1 MTIRHVLVASLST
14 ILLAWPASAPAQ
26 FISCGS
32 YLECERAYANQRA
45 RAIENEMMLK
55 QMRETGEQRAQAR
68 AAIQQART
76 QFWATYPDKPG
87 AEKARKEFSYW
98 LGAKDIYY
106 LREHLK
112 APVMKDEHGRR
123 TATAGANFLDTFGG
137 FDEKID
143 DGIRSSALHE
153 FEDWAMAVRDKLF
166 EGHTS
171 SSTDDAF
178 MQGLLATWMGQKFWD
193 AVAANTTQYDAYVTL
208 RDWWEFDHV
217 NRMPAGF
224 DTPATYGVYLYARF
238 RKVPLPAA
246 TSNYQKMTEL
256 LGVERVQAA
265 AKRVMDAPKAEDG
278 ALVVTADPYKKGPGG
293 GEMIDYEKPMPD
305 GVIGVYADP
314 ARAMELLATQD
325 DDRRYLLYLL
335 HNHAPD
341 LRRLDPATTWTF
353 ADTAYKKLVLA
364 FGESEVLQAARA
376 VRLAPKRMYSGGV
389 MTVKELGAKRTEPIE
404 TFQDLV
410 AQKNAR
416 GYVRAALVFAKDL
429 DTATAVD
436 SAYKSYV
443 ASKGEQSVLDAA
455 QRRTLN
461 KPQLTYKGELEFL
474 DAEMATPTVERP
486 QAPQKDSP
494 QYLAW
499 KRFGPGANA
508 SYIDR
513 ILVQQPR
520 QRDLTGGAVNARS
533 RYLLRSR
540 DADRANLY
548 QTIIAYDNPSP
559 RTPMLS
565 GAAHPPRDTEIAY
578 PAHIDAASS
587 ARTQAAAGTP
597 LQSGDETLEIRGK
610 KITTHWEAIQIGTA
624 SRPNCGPTIVTTWT
638 SDEVPGGLVRKTVDS
653 ACTYGRSVRETLL
666 ESFEATGSPEA
677 VRPIQPAPDF
687 APILPLQVAST
698 VPGENAPET
707 APTAQPVTPMP
718 AAPVGQRPSTFDRS
732 MRATGPPTAPA
743 SASGAAVLPVVPQGT
758 PVTVMV
764 SGAINSA
771 TNHAGDNFRGTI
783 VQPVVVNGAP
793 LLPVGTQVTMQLD
806 QVSDG
811 LAIILTG
818 FVLNGR
824 TLAATSAPAAPD
836 AQTESRNAAIEQAI
850 AAAGSRGD
858 RLRSRLEA
866 REVVVTGPRV
876 NVPSGTRLTFSL
888 SAPISI
894 APQ

>member
-1 MTIRHVLVASLST
+1 MTIRRVLVASLST
-14 ILLAWPASAPAQ
+14 MLLALPASARAQ

-32 YLECERAYANQRA
+32 YSECERAYANQRA

-68 AAIQQART
+68 AAITQARA
-76 QFWATYPDKPG
+76 QFWAMYPDKPG

-98 LGAKDIYY
+98 LAAKDIYY

-171 SSTDDAF
+171 NSTDDAF

-193 AVAANTTQYDAYVTL
+193 AVAANTKQYDAYVTL

-224 DTPATYGVYLYARF
+224 ETPATYGVYLYARF

-246 TSNYQKMTEL
+246 TSNYKKMAEL
-256 LGVERVQAA
+256 IGVERVQAA

-278 ALVVTADPYKKGPGG
+278 ALVVTADPYKTGPGG
-293 GEMIDYEKPMPD
+293 GQTIDYEKPMPE

-353 ADTAYKKLVLA
+353 AETAYRRLVLA
-364 FGESEVLQAARA
+364 FGEPEVLQAAHA

-389 MTVKELGAKRTEPIE
+389 MTVKELGVKRTEPIE
-404 TFQDLV
+404 TFEDLL
-410 AQKNAR
+410 ARKDAR
-416 GYVRAALVFAKDL
+416 GYVKAALIFANDL
-429 DTATAVD
+429 DTVAATD
-436 SAYKSYV
+436 SAYKAYV
-443 ASKGEQSVLDAA
+443 TAKGEQAVLDAA
-455 QRRTLN
+455 HRRALG

-499 KRFGPGANA
+499 KRFPPGAHA

-513 ILVQQPR
+513 ILG
-520 QRDLTGGAVNARS
+520 QRPLQHDFTSGAVGARS
-533 RYLLRSR
+533 RYLLRSI
-540 DADRANLY
+540 DDDRATLY
-548 QTIIAYDNPSP
+548 QTIVAYDNPSP
-559 RTPMLS
+559 RTPTVS

-578 PAHIDAASS
+578 PAHIDAAPSP
-587 ARTQAAAGTP
+587 RGQAAAGTS

-610 KITTHWEAIQIGTA
+610 KIATHWEAVQVGSV

-638 SDEVPGGLVRKTVDS
+638 SDEVPGGLVRKTVDN
-653 ACTYGRSVRETLL
+653 ACAYGRSVRETLL
-666 ESFEATGSPEA
+666 ESFQATGSADA
-677 VRPIQPAPDF
+677 VKPIQPVF
-687 APILPLQVAST
+687 ETAPILSLHVASAL
-698 VPGENAPET
+698 PGQNAPENAPT
-707 APTAQPVTPMP
+707 TQPLTPP
-718 AAPVGQRPSTFDRS
+718 PSVQGGERRPSFDRS
-732 MRATGPPTAPA
+732 MRASAPSPAPTPA
-743 SASGAAVLPVVPQGT
+743 SGTAEGQTVAQGT
-758 PVTVMV
+758 LITVMIAG
-764 SGAINSA
+764 SINA
-771 TNHAGDNFRGTI
+771 ANHAGDNFRGKI
-783 VQPVVVNGAP
+783 VQPVIVDGAP
-793 LLPVGTQVTMQLD
+793 LIPVGTQVTMQLG

-811 LAIILTG
+811 LAIILRG
-818 FVLNGR
+818 IILNGR
-824 TLAATSAPAAPD
+824 TLPATSAPAASD

-850 AAAGSRGD
+850 AGAGSRGD

-866 REVVVTGPRV
+866 REVIVTGPRI
-876 NVPSGTRLTFSL
+876 NVPSGTRLIFTV
-888 SAPISI
+888 SAPFTI

>member
-1 MTIRHVLVASLST
+1 MTIRRVLVASLST
-14 ILLAWPASAPAQ
+14 ILLALPAPVRAQ

-32 YLECERAYANQRA
+32 YSECERAYANQRA

-68 AAIQQART
+68 AAIKQARE

-98 LGAKDIYY
+98 LAAKDIYY

-112 APVMKDEHGRR
+112 APITTDEHGRR

-143 DGIRSSALHE
+143 DGIRASALHE

-171 SSTDDAF
+171 TSTDDAF

-193 AVAANTTQYDAYVTL
+193 AVAANTARYDDYVTL

-246 TSNYQKMTEL
+246 TSNYKKMTEL
-256 LGVERVQAA
+256 LGVDRVQAA

-278 ALVVTADPYKKGPGG
+278 ALVVTADPYKIGPGG
-293 GEMIDYEKPMPD
+293 GQMIDYEKPMPD

-314 ARAMELLATQD
+314 ARAMELLATLD

-341 LRRLDPATTWTF
+341 LRRLDLATTWTF
-353 ADTAYKKLVLA
+353 AETAYKKLVLA
-364 FGESEVLQAARA
+364 FGESAVLQAAHA
-376 VRLAPKRMYSGGV
+376 VRLAPKRLYSGGV
-389 MTVKELGAKRTEPIE
+389 MTVKELGVKRTEPIE
-404 TFQDLV
+404 TFQDLL
-410 AQKNAR
+410 AQKDAR

-436 SAYKSYV
+436 SAYRTYV
-443 ASKGEQSVLDAA
+443 DAKGEQAVLDAA
-455 QRRTLN
+455 HRRALN

-474 DAEMATPTVERP
+474 DAEMATPTVEVERP
-486 QAPQKDSP
+486 QVPQKDSP

-513 ILVQQPR
+513 ILGQQPR
-520 QRDLTGGAVNARS
+520 QRELITSAVHARS
-533 RYLLRSR
+533 RYLLRSI
-540 DADRANLY
+540 DADRVNLY

-559 RTPMLS
+559 RAPMVS

-578 PAHIDAASS
+578 PAHVDATPSRDAA
-587 ARTQAAAGTP
+587 TP

-610 KITTHWEAIQIGTA
+610 KIATHWEAVQGGIV
-624 SRPNCGPTIVTTWT
+624 SRPNCGPIIVTTWT
-638 SDEVPGGLVRKTVDS
+638 SDDVPGGLVRKTVDS
-653 ACTYGRSVRETLL
+653 ACPYGRSVRETLL
-666 ESFEATGSPEA
+666 ESFEATGSPDA
-677 VRPIQPAPDF
+677 VKPIQPAPEI
-687 APILPLQVAST
+687 APILPLHVASEVSGQYAQESASAT
-698 VPGENAPET
+698 QPLPPAPSVRGGE
-707 APTAQPVTPMP
+707 
-718 AAPVGQRPSTFDRS
+718 RRSTFDPN
-732 MRATGPPTAPA
+732 MRASAPSPA
-743 SASGAAVLPVVPQGT
+743 HAPASGAADAQAVPQGT
-758 PVTVMV
+758 LITVMV
-764 SGAINSA
+764 SGSINSA
-771 TNHAGDNFRGTI
+771 TNHAGDNFRGMI
-783 VQPVVVNGAP
+783 VQPVVVNGSP
-793 LLPVGTQVTMQLD
+793 LLPVGTQVTMQLA
-806 QVSDG
+806 QVRDDLG
-811 LAIILTG
+811 ITLTG
-818 FVLNGR
+818 IVLNGR
-824 TLAATSAPAAPD
+824 TVAASSAPAAPD

-850 AAAGSRGD
+850 ASAGPRGD
-858 RLRSRLEA
+858 RARAALGA
-866 REVVVTGPRV
+866 REVVVTGSRV
-876 NVPSGTRLTFSL
+876 NVPSGTRLTFTL
-888 SAPISI
+888 LDPVTL

>member
-1 MTIRHVLVASLST
+1 MSLRRFLIASMST
-14 ILLAWPASAPAQ
+14 LLLAAPSTARAQ

-32 YLECERAYANQRA
+32 YSECERAYANQRA

-55 QMRETGEQRAQAR
+55 EMQKTGEQRAQAR
-68 AAIQQART
+68 AMIKQARE
-76 QFWATYPDKPG
+76 QFWTTYPDKPG

-98 LGAKDIYY
+98 LAVKDIYY

-171 SSTDDAF
+171 NSTDDAF

-193 AVAANTTQYDAYVTL
+193 AVAANMAGYEAYVTL

-246 TSNYQKMTEL
+246 TSNYKKMTEL
-256 LGVERVQAA
+256 LGIERVQAA
-265 AKRVMDAPKAEDG
+265 AKRVMEAPKAEDG

-293 GEMIDYEKPMPD
+293 GEMIDYDKPMPE

-353 ADTAYKKLVLA
+353 ADTAYRRLVLA
-364 FGESEVLQAARA
+364 FGEPAVLQAARA

-389 MTVKELGAKRTEPIE
+389 MTVKELDVKRTEPVE
-404 TFQDLV
+404 TFQDLL
-410 AQKNAR
+410 AQKDGR
-416 GYVRAALVFAKDL
+416 GYVRAALIFAKDL
-429 DTATAVD
+429 ETTTAVD
-436 SAYKSYV
+436 SAYRTY
-443 ASKGEQSVLDAA
+443 AEAKGEQAVLDAA
-455 QRRTLN
+455 HRRALN
-461 KPQLTYKGELEFL
+461 KPQLTYKGELQFL
-474 DAEMATPTVERP
+474 DAEIATPTVERP

-494 QYLAW
+494 QYLTW

-508 SYIDR
+508 VYIDR
-513 ILVQQPR
+513 ILSQQPL

-533 RYLLRSR
+533 RYLLRSI

-559 RTPMLS
+559 RTPMVS

-578 PAHIDAASS
+578 PALIDAAQSV
-587 ARTQAAAGTP
+587 RTQAAAGTS
-597 LQSGDETLEIRGK
+597 LQSGDETLEIRSMR
-610 KITTHWEAIQIGTA
+610 IATHWEAVQVGVNQ
-624 SRPNCGPTIVTTWT
+624 PNCGPTIVTTWT
-638 SDEVPGGLVRKTVDS
+638 SDDVPGGLVRKTVDK
-653 ACTYGRSVRETLL
+653 ACSYGRSVRETLL
-666 ESFEATGSPEA
+666 ESFTASGSPDA
-677 VRPIQPAPDF
+677 VKPIQPVIEIA
-687 APILPLQVAST
+687 AILPLRVPST
-698 VPGENAPET
+698 VPGQD
-707 APTAQPVTPMP
+707 AQKSASTTEPVTPP
-718 AAPVGQRPSTFDRS
+718 PLPVRPTFDPN
-732 MRATGPPTAPA
+732 MRASAPPP
-743 SASGAAVLPVVPQGT
+743 SPPPASGAAEAQVPQGT
-758 PVTVMV
+758 LLTVMV
-764 SGAINSA
+764 SGPINSA

-793 LLPVGTQVTMQLD
+793 LLPYGTQVTMQLA
-806 QVSDG
+806 QVSDVLG
-811 LAIILTG
+811 IILTG
-818 FVLNGR
+818 IVRNGR
-824 TLAATSAPAAPD
+824 TLAANSTPAALD
-836 AQTESRNAAIEQAI
+836 AQTASRNAAMEQAI
-850 AAAGSRGD
+850 ASAGPRAD
-858 RLRSRLEA
+858 RLRSRLET
-866 REVVVTGPRV
+866 REVVVTGSRV
-876 NVPSGTRLTFSL
+876 NVPSGTRLIFTL
-888 SAPISI
+888 SDPFTIS
-894 APQ
+894 PQ